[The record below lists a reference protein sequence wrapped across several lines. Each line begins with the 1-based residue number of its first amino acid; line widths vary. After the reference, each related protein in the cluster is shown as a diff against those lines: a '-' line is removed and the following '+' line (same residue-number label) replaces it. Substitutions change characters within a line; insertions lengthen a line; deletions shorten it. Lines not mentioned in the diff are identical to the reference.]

1 MSIPL
6 VTWAGFQTT
15 GLADAKLDDPS
26 KCKHN
31 YGLRGR
37 WAWLDFLQL
46 FETYRETPDPMHLDF
61 SLLDQVQLYRNV
73 AVVFVLVLERDS
85 AF

>member
-1 MSIPL
+1 
-6 VTWAGFQTT
+6 
-15 GLADAKLDDPS
+15 
-26 KCKHN
+26 
-31 YGLRGR
+31 
-37 WAWLDFLQL
+37 
-46 FETYRETPDPMHLDF
+46 MHLDF